1 MNNTGASSGILY
13 SSGSQIRSSL
23 YRMIFLVFIFIS
35 FINTQILGIYFVLSG
50 KDYMPCCRHAVMVK
64 ADKAWPLP
72 CWQCRKEDRELKAM
86 TTKIVLIKIKAI
98 LGTMSTMTSLVYWPM
113 APYDHMRKKTGK
125 WEVALADIS
134 PKSPTL
140 GCPRSA

>member
-1 MNNTGASSGILY
+1 
-13 SSGSQIRSSL
+13 
-23 YRMIFLVFIFIS
+23 
-35 FINTQILGIYFVLSG
+35 
-50 KDYMPCCRHAVMVK
+50 
-64 ADKAWPLP
+64 
-72 CWQCRKEDRELKAM
+72 M

-134 PKSPTL
+134 LKRPQVPHSGVPTL
-140 GCPRSA
+140 CIIRRTVHLKDVTPMLRRCGRADFQIGRLSEWA